1 MGMGKEAMADSQ
13 VMEDPSSIHRS
24 TEDTTRRARRWDMHN
39 NLKGNTT
46 DRQDPTALKAVT
58 DHRAMEADTRL
69 DTDHKDSISM
79 IGGTGVLGS
88 WKRS

>member
-1 MGMGKEAMADSQ
+1 MRRGAMLI
-13 VMEDPSSIHRS
+13 EISIQ
-24 TEDTTRRARRWDMHN
+24 
-39 NLKGNTT
+39 